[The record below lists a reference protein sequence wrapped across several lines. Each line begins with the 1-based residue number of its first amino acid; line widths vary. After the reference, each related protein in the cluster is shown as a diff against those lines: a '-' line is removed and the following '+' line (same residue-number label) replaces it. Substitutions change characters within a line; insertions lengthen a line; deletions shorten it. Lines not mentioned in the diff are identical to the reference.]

1 MKKRHLFA
9 GILACALT
17 LTLAACGL
25 SGADVTTYIQG
36 ELDCTYKGQ
45 YSQEYLDLVDGM
57 TEEDAKQQYE
67 DNAQAEAQ
75 RLLNYLEVFYPND
88 EVNER
93 ATQLV
98 KDIYAK
104 AQYSVG
110 EGNKLQGGDFAAEVI
125 LSPIEVFHLI
135 PDETYA
141 EIWSQVCADNGT
153 TPDEASTLSE
163 AALSGTGRGVR
174 PAHDREGGAGPAP
187 GHLRPG
193 PVGNAPAEAGRG
205 LLLPGVQRLDHA
217 GRHGPRLHR
226 RLHVTAPALP
236 FCGFRL
242 DFSSRNLYNKRYEFS
257 KPDLIEKD

>member
-1 MKKRHLFA
+1 
-9 GILACALT
+9 
-17 LTLAACGL
+17 
-25 SGADVTTYIQG
+25 
-36 ELDCTYKGQ
+36 
-45 YSQEYLDLVDGM
+45 M

-75 RLLNYLEVFYPND
+75 RLLNYLEVLYPND

-93 ATQLV
+93 AAQLV

-110 EGNKLQGGDFAAEVI
+110 EGNKLQGGDFAVEVI

-163 AALSGTGRGVR
+163 AAYQELD
-174 PAHDREGGAGPAP
+174 AEYA
-187 GHLRPG
+187 LRM
-193 PVGNAPAEAGRG
+193 
-205 LLLPGVQRLDHA
+205 
-217 GRHGPRLHR
+217 
-226 RLHVTAPALP
+226 
-236 FCGFRL
+236 
-242 DFSSRNLYNKRYEFS
+242 
-257 KPDLIEKD
+257 IEKVEQVLPQATYGQDQSVILQLKLAGDYYSLVSSGWTTLDDLVIDYTGDYM

>member
-25 SGADVTTYIQG
+25 SGSDVTTYIQG

-45 YSQEYLDLVDGM
+45 YSLEYLDLVDGM

-110 EGNKLQGGDFAAEVI
+110 EGNKLQGGDFAVEVI

-163 AALSGTGRGVR
+163 ADYQELDAEYALRM
-174 PAHDREGGAGPAP
+174 
-187 GHLRPG
+187 
-193 PVGNAPAEAGRG
+193 
-205 LLLPGVQRLDHA
+205 
-217 GRHGPRLHR
+217 
-226 RLHVTAPALP
+226 
-236 FCGFRL
+236 
-242 DFSSRNLYNKRYEFS
+242 
-257 KPDLIEKD
+257 IEKVEQVLPQATYGQDQSVMLQLKLDGDYYSLVSSGWTTLDDMVIDYTGDYM

>member
-25 SGADVTTYIQG
+25 SGSDVTTYIQG

-110 EGNKLQGGDFAAEVI
+110 
-125 LSPIEVFHLI
+125 
-135 PDETYA
+135 
-141 EIWSQVCADNGT
+141 
-153 TPDEASTLSE
+153 DEASTLSE
-163 AALSGTGRGVR
+163 ADYQELDAEYALRM
-174 PAHDREGGAGPAP
+174 
-187 GHLRPG
+187 
-193 PVGNAPAEAGRG
+193 
-205 LLLPGVQRLDHA
+205 
-217 GRHGPRLHR
+217 
-226 RLHVTAPALP
+226 
-236 FCGFRL
+236 
-242 DFSSRNLYNKRYEFS
+242 
-257 KPDLIEKD
+257 IEKVEQVLPQATYGQDQSVMLQLKLDGDYYSLVSSGWTTLDDMVIDYTGDYM